1 MNCIKTERIG
11 NLNCEQTKKQQ
22 KKNNKKTKQMTI
34 FFFFF
39 CKEKKNNKLNKMNY
53 FSVVLQN
60 NSFVDVDTGRRIK
73 YASNPTS
80 KQNELF

>member
-39 CKEKKNNKLNKMNY
+39 GDEKKKLLKRDFKKLGSPKVSY
-53 FSVVLQN
+53 L
-60 NSFVDVDTGRRIK
+60 
-73 YASNPTS
+73 P
-80 KQNELF
+80 